1 LLLLFVKITTN
12 TLVVVEVL
20 SHVIAVG

>member
-12 TLVVVEVL
+12 SLVVVEVL